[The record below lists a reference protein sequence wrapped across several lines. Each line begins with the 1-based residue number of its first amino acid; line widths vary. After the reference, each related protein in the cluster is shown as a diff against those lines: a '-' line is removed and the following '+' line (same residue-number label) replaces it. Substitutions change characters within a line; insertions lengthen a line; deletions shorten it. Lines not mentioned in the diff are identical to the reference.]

1 MGNAYYKLECSNAFV
16 KMVIKAMESINAKVI
31 ITRIH
36 KNIIW
41 IDIKTDFHCDKHV
54 LEMQYKAIYTI
65 ESV

>member
-41 IDIKTDFHCDKHV
+41 IDIKQRTNTVKQSAKMF
-54 LEMQYKAIYTI
+54 
-65 ESV
+65 